1 MSDNLSPKRSY
12 GYLGDQPDGAPR
24 RSVRPSRRAGWL
36 AGLGW
41 LILTPFRWLKRLL
54 GYIFHPGRRGPRR
67 DKDRKRSWWPA
78 LCRFVMWSTIFGLIA
93 SGLLILWIS
102 SDLPDPDKLT
112 ERQYSQ
118 STKIYDRTGQ
128 HLLYE
133 IFADEKRTLV
143 ELKDIPPA
151 LVNGV
156 IATEDKKFYEHN
168 GVRPLSLARSIVY
181 GFLGK
186 GRIGGGASTLTQQ
199 LVKNAIVGNERHG
212 FGGIMRK
219 VKEIVMSVWLE
230 KKYTKDQ
237 ILKIYFNEIPY
248 GSTNYGVQA
257 AAQSYFG
264 KSVSDLNLQESA
276 TLAGLPQQPSVFL
289 NNPEA
294 LRNRRNLVLQRMV
307 EEGYLNADEA
317 AKAKAEPVTL
327 KRQVNSIQAPH
338 FVLYVKE
345 QLVKQYGE
353 AMVERGGLKVITT
366 LDWDK
371 QQAAEK
377 AVSSTT
383 KIFAEANAN
392 NAALVSLDPR
402 NGQIVA
408 MVGSRNFF
416 DDSISGQFNVVT
428 LGRRQPG
435 SSIKPIVYAAAFER
449 GLTPSTVM
457 YDVVTPFPGGA
468 QTYQPRNYDLSEHGP
483 ITLRQAL
490 QGSLNI
496 PAVKTMYIVGL
507 KQTLE
512 FAERMGYNTFNSGLG
527 LSLVLGGGEVN
538 MIEHANAY
546 ATLANNGKRLPVSSI
561 LRVEGPN
568 KDAIFEW
575 KQPEGEQVIDK
586 NLASTMSNV
595 LSDDASRQYVFGANS
610 NLTIP
615 GRPVAAKTGTTNNYV
630 DAWTVGYTPS
640 LATVVWAGNT
650 DNKPM
655 KAGYG
660 GNKVAGEIWNQ
671 YMRDALKT
679 TPVEQ
684 FPAVTTPTSTKP
696 ILNGSAGGNLK
707 LLVNTVTGR
716 LANSSTPPE
725 YIQEKT
731 FIIPHDILHYIDVN
745 NPAGPV
751 PEHPET
757 NPAYTIWEQ
766 AVQDWIGRMK
776 AKDPNWNPEFSEPP
790 TEYDDAYSLELMPK
804 LEVRSPQP
812 DAVLTSRQI
821 TTDIVVSATR
831 GVSRVSYQIDGA
843 YVGVVSEH
851 PFNLSYEAATL
862 APGKHIL
869 GITAEDD
876 VGNKLRHEIPFT
888 LEVSAAQPGVQF
900 TRNPSTLASTQFPLG
915 LFMAPHRLEEIS
927 AVKVRAISA
936 NRAQTSAIGS
946 ASLTNLQ
953 NNELFVSWTNAPTPG
968 PWSVVA
974 EVTLKNGTVYDS
986 DQFTLL
992 VN

>member
-12 GYLGDQPDGAPR
+12 GYLGSQSEASSRGSSRPPR
-24 RSVRPSRRAGWL
+24 RSGWL
-36 AGLGW
+36 SWLGW
-41 LILTPFRWLKRLL
+41 LVLAPFRWLKKLL

-67 DKDRKRSWWPA
+67 DKTPKKSFWVRLR
-78 LCRFVMWSTIFGLIA
+78 RFVMWTVIFGLIS
-93 SGLLILWIS
+93 SGLLILWVS

-118 STKIYDRTGQ
+118 STKIYDRTGE

-133 IFADEKRTLV
+133 IFTDEKRTLV
-143 ELKDIPPA
+143 ELKDIPQA

-168 GVRPLSLARSIVY
+168 GIRPLSLARSVVY
-181 GFLGK
+181 GLLGK

-199 LVKNAIVGNERHG
+199 LVKNAIVGDERRG
-212 FGGIMRK
+212 LGGLTRK
-219 VKEIVMSVWLE
+219 AKEMVMSVWLE
-230 KKYTKDQ
+230 QKYTKDQ

-264 KSVSDLNLQESA
+264 KSVSDLNLSESA

-294 LRNRRNLVLQRMV
+294 LKNRRNLVLQRMV
-307 EEGYLNADEA
+307 EEGYLSTEDAE
-317 AKAKAEPVTL
+317 KAKAEPITL

-353 AMVERGGLKVITT
+353 SMVEKGGLKVITT

-402 NGQIVA
+402 SGQILA
-408 MVGSRNFF
+408 MIGSRDFF
-416 DDSISGQFNVVT
+416 DESISGQFNVAT

-449 GLTPSTVM
+449 GLTPSTM
-457 YDVVTPFPGGA
+457 IYDVLTPFPGGA
-468 QTYQPRNYDLSEHGP
+468 QAYTPRNYDLSERGP
-483 ITLRQAL
+483 VTLRQAL

-512 FAERMGYNTFNSGLG
+512 FAERMGYTTFNSGLG
-527 LSLVLGGGEVN
+527 LSLVLGGGEVS
-538 MIEHANAY
+538 MLEHANAY
-546 ATLANNGKRLPVSSI
+546 ATFANNGKRLPVSTI

-568 KDAIFEW
+568 KDTIFEW
-575 KQPEGEQVIDK
+575 KQPEGEQVIDAK
-586 NLASTMSNV
+586 LAATMANV

-610 NLTIP
+610 NLTLP

-640 LATVVWAGNT
+640 IATVVWAGNT

-671 YMRDALKT
+671 YMREALKN
-679 TPVEQ
+679 TPAEQ
-684 FPAVTTPTSTKP
+684 FPAMTVPTSTKP
-696 ILNGSAGGNLK
+696 ILNGTAGGNIK
-707 LLVNTVTGR
+707 LLVNSVTGR

-745 NPAGPV
+745 NPTGPV
-751 PEHPET
+751 PEHPES
-757 NPAYTIWEQ
+757 NPAYGIWEK
-766 AVQDWIGRMK
+766 AVQDWIARNK
-776 AKDPNWNPEFSEPP
+776 AKNPDWNPEFSEPP

-804 LEVRSPQP
+804 LEVRSPLP
-812 DAVLTSRQI
+812 DSVLTSRQI
-821 TTDIVVSATR
+821 NTDIVVSAVR
-831 GVSRVSYQIDGA
+831 GVTRVSYQIDGS
-843 YVGVVSEH
+843 YVGVISEH
-851 PFNLSYEAATL
+851 PFNLSYEATTL
-862 APGKHIL
+862 APGKHTL
-869 GITAEDD
+869 AITVEDD
-876 VGNKLRHEIPFT
+876 VGNKLRREVPFA
-888 LEVSAAQPGVQF
+888 LEVAAAQPGVSF
-900 TRNPSTLASTQFPLG
+900 TRNPSTLASSQFPLG
-915 LFMAPHRLEEIS
+915 LFLVPYRLEEIS
-927 AVKVRAISA
+927 AVKINAISA
-936 NRAQTSAIGS
+936 NRTQTIMVGAPN
-946 ASLTNLQ
+946 LNNLQ
-953 NNELFVSWTNAPTPG
+953 NNELFVNWTTAPNAG

-974 EVTLKNGTVYDS
+974 EVTLKNGKVYDS

>member
-1 MSDNLSPKRSY
+1 MSDHVSPKRSY
-12 GYLGDQPDGAPR
+12 GYLGSQSETPSRASSRPPR
-24 RSVRPSRRAGWL
+24 RSGWL
-36 AGLGW
+36 SWLGW
-41 LILTPFRWLKRLL
+41 LLLAPFRWLKKLL
-54 GYIFHPGRRGPRR
+54 GYVFHPGRRGPRR
-67 DKDRKRSWWPA
+67 DKTPKKSGWRR
-78 LCRFVMWSTIFGLIA
+78 LRRFAMWTVIFGLIS
-93 SGLLILWIS
+93 SGLLILWVS

-118 STKIYDRTGQ
+118 STKIYDRTGE

-133 IFADEKRTLV
+133 IFTDEKRTLV

-168 GVRPLSLARSIVY
+168 GIRPLSLARSIVY
-181 GFLGK
+181 GLLGK

-199 LVKNAIVGNERHG
+199 LVKNAIVGDERRG
-212 FGGIMRK
+212 LGGITRK
-219 VKEIVMSVWLE
+219 VKEMVMSVWLE
-230 KKYTKDQ
+230 QKYTKDQ

-264 KSVSDLNLQESA
+264 KSVTDLNLSESA

-307 EEGYLNADEA
+307 EEGYLSSEEA
-317 AKAKAEPVTL
+317 EKTKAEPITL

-353 AMVERGGLKVITT
+353 SMVEKGGLKVITT

-392 NAALVSLDPR
+392 NAALVSIDPR
-402 NGQIVA
+402 SGQILA
-408 MVGSRNFF
+408 MIGSRDFF
-416 DDSISGQFNVVT
+416 DESISGQFNVAT

-449 GLTPSTVM
+449 GLTPSTM
-457 YDVVTPFPGGA
+457 IYDVVTPFPGGGQA
-468 QTYQPRNYDLSEHGP
+468 YTPHNYDLSERGP
-483 ITLRQAL
+483 VTLRQAL

-512 FAERMGYNTFNSGLG
+512 FAERMGYTTFNSGLG
-527 LSLVLGGGEVN
+527 LSLVLGGGEVS
-538 MIEHANAY
+538 MIEHTNAY
-546 ATLANNGKRLPVSSI
+546 ATFANNGKRLPVSTI

-568 KDAIFEW
+568 KDTIFEW
-575 KQPEGEQVIDK
+575 KQPEGEQVIDAK
-586 NLASTMSNV
+586 LAATMSNV

-610 NLTIP
+610 NLTLP

-640 LATVVWAGNT
+640 IATVVWAGNT

-671 YMRDALKT
+671 FMREALKN
-679 TPVEQ
+679 TPAEQ
-684 FPAVTTPTSTKP
+684 FPAMTVPTSTKP
-696 ILNGSAGGNLK
+696 ILNGSAGGNIK
-707 LLVNTVTGR
+707 LLVNSVTGR

-745 NPAGPV
+745 NPTGPV
-751 PEHPET
+751 PEHPES
-757 NPAYTIWEQ
+757 NPAYAIWEK
-766 AVQDWIGRMK
+766 AVQDWIVRNK
-776 AKDPNWNPEFSEPP
+776 AKNPDWNPEFTEPP

-812 DAVLTSRQI
+812 DSILTSRQI
-821 TTDIVVSATR
+821 NTDIVVSAVR
-831 GVSRVSYQIDGA
+831 GVTRVSYQIDGA

-862 APGKHIL
+862 TPGKHTL
-869 GITAEDD
+869 TITVEDD
-876 VGNKLRHEIPFT
+876 VGNKLRRDVPFT
-888 LEVSAAQPGVQF
+888 LEVAAAQPGVQF
-900 TRNPSTLASTQFPLG
+900 TRNPATIITTQFPLG
-915 LFMAPHRLEEIS
+915 LFLTPHRLGEIS
-927 AVKVRAISA
+927 AVKLSAISA
-936 NRAQTSAIGS
+936 NRTQTIAIGS
-946 ASLTNLQ
+946 ANLNNLQ
-953 NNELFVSWTNAPTPG
+953 NNELFLNWTTAPAPG

>member
-1 MSDNLSPKRSY
+1 
-12 GYLGDQPDGAPR
+12 
-24 RSVRPSRRAGWL
+24 
-36 AGLGW
+36 
-41 LILTPFRWLKRLL
+41 
-54 GYIFHPGRRGPRR
+54 
-67 DKDRKRSWWPA
+67 
-78 LCRFVMWSTIFGLIA
+78 MWAVIFGLIS
-93 SGLLILWIS
+93 SGLLILWVS

-118 STKIYDRTGQ
+118 STKIYDRTGE

-133 IFADEKRTLV
+133 IFTDEKRTLV

-168 GVRPLSLARSIVY
+168 GIRPLSLARSVVY
-181 GFLGK
+181 GLLGK

-199 LVKNAIVGNERHG
+199 LVKNAIVGDERRG
-212 FGGIMRK
+212 LGGLTRK
-219 VKEIVMSVWLE
+219 AKEMVMSVWLE
-230 KKYTKDQ
+230 QKYTKDQ

-264 KSVSDLNLQESA
+264 KSVSDLNLSESA

-294 LRNRRNLVLQRMV
+294 LKNRRNLVLQRMV
-307 EEGYLNADEA
+307 EEGYLSAEEA
-317 AKAKAEPVTL
+317 EKTKAEPITL
-327 KRQVNSIQAPH
+327 KRQVNSIKAPH

-353 AMVERGGLKVITT
+353 SMVEKGGLRVITT

-377 AVSSTT
+377 AVSSTD
-383 KIFAEANAN
+383 KIFTEANAN

-402 NGQIVA
+402 NGQILA
-408 MVGSRNFF
+408 MIGSRDFF
-416 DDSISGQFNVVT
+416 DESISGQFNVAT

-449 GLTPSTVM
+449 GLTPSTMM
-457 YDVVTPFPGGA
+457 YDVLTSFPGGA
-468 QTYQPRNYDLSEHGP
+468 QAYTPRNYDLSERGP
-483 ITLRQAL
+483 VTLRQAL

-512 FAERMGYNTFNSGLG
+512 FAGRMGYTTFNSGLG
-527 LSLVLGGGEVN
+527 LSLVLGGGEVS

-546 ATLANNGKRLPVSSI
+546 ATLANNGKRLPVSTI

-568 KDAIFEW
+568 KDTIFEW
-575 KQPEGEQVIDK
+575 KQPEGEQVIDAK
-586 NLASTMSNV
+586 LAATMSNV

-610 NLTIP
+610 NLTLP

-640 LATVVWAGNT
+640 IATVVWAGNT

-655 KAGYG
+655 KSGYG

-671 YMRDALKT
+671 YMREALKN
-679 TPVEQ
+679 TPAEQ
-684 FPAVTTPTSTKP
+684 FPAMTAATSTKP
-696 ILNGSAGGNLK
+696 ILNGSGGGNIK
-707 LLVNTVTGR
+707 LLVNSVTGR

-751 PEHPET
+751 PEHPES
-757 NPAYTIWEQ
+757 NPAYVIWES
-766 AVQDWIGRMK
+766 AVQDWITRNK
-776 AKDPNWNPEFSEPP
+776 AKNPDWNPEFTEPP

-812 DAVLTSRQI
+812 DSVLTTRQI
-821 TTDIVVSATR
+821 NTDIVVSAVR
-831 GVSRVSYQIDGA
+831 GVTRVSYQIDGV
-843 YVGVVSEH
+843 YVGVVTEH
-851 PFNLSYEAATL
+851 PFNLSYEAAIL
-862 APGKHIL
+862 APGKHVL
-869 GITAEDD
+869 TITVEDD
-876 VGNKLRHEIPFT
+876 VGNKLRREVPFS
-888 LEVSAAQPGVQF
+888 LEVAAAQAGVQF
-900 TRNPSTLASTQFPLG
+900 TRNPSTLAANQFPLG
-915 LFMAPHRLEEIS
+915 LFLTPYRLEEIS
-927 AVKVRAISA
+927 AVKINAISA
-936 NRAQTSAIGS
+936 NRTQTIAVGTANLS
-946 ASLTNLQ
+946 NLQ
-953 NNELFVSWTNAPTPG
+953 NNELFVTWTTAPSAG

-974 EVTLKNGTVYDS
+974 EVTLKNGKTYDS

>member
-1 MSDNLSPKRSY
+1 MNDHLSPKRSY
-12 GYLGDQPDGAPR
+12 GYLGGQPGGPSRSPSRPPR
-24 RSVRPSRRAGWL
+24 RSGWL
-36 AGLGW
+36 SWLGW
-41 LILTPFRWLKRLL
+41 LILTPFRWLKKLL
-54 GYIFHPGRRGPRR
+54 GYVFHPGRRGPRR
-67 DKDRKRSWWPA
+67 DKGSKKTFWAYLR
-78 LCRFVMWSTIFGLIA
+78 RFIMWTGIFGLIS
-93 SGLLILWIS
+93 SGLLILWVS

-118 STKIYDRTGQ
+118 STKIYDRTGE

-133 IFADEKRTLV
+133 IYADEKRTLV
-143 ELKDIPPA
+143 ELKDIPKN

-168 GVRPLSLARSIVY
+168 GIRPLSLARSIVY
-181 GFLGK
+181 GLLGK

-199 LVKNAIVGNERHG
+199 LVKNAIVGDERRG
-212 FGGIMRK
+212 LGGLTRK
-219 VKEIVMSVWLE
+219 AKEMVMSVWLE
-230 KKYTKDQ
+230 KKYSKDQ

-264 KSVSDLNLQESA
+264 KSVSDLNLSESA

-307 EEGYLNADEA
+307 EEGYLSAEEA
-317 AKAKAEPVTL
+317 EKTKAEPIVL

-353 AMVERGGLKVITT
+353 SMVEKGGLKVITT

-377 AVSSTT
+377 AVSSTS

-402 NGQIVA
+402 NGQMLA
-408 MVGSRNFF
+408 MVGSRDFF
-416 DDSISGQFNVVT
+416 DDSISGQFNVAT

-457 YDVVTPFPGGA
+457 YDVLTPFPGGA
-468 QTYQPRNYDLSEHGP
+468 QAYTPRNYDLSERGP
-483 ITLRQAL
+483 VTLRQAL

-512 FAERMGYNTFNSGLG
+512 FASRMGYTTFNSGLG
-527 LSLVLGGGEVN
+527 LSLVLGGGEVS

-546 ATLANNGKRLPVSSI
+546 ATLANNGKRLPVSTI

-568 KDAIFEW
+568 KDTLFEW
-575 KQPEGEQVIDK
+575 KQPEGEQVIDAK
-586 NLASTMSNV
+586 LAATMDNV

-610 NLTIP
+610 NLTLP

-640 LATVVWAGNT
+640 IATVVWAGNT

-655 KAGYG
+655 KSGYG

-671 YMRDALKT
+671 YMREALKT
-679 TPVEQ
+679 TPAEQ
-684 FPAVTTPTSTKP
+684 FPVMTAPTSTKP
-696 ILNGSAGGNLK
+696 ILNGAASGNVK
-707 LLVNTVTGR
+707 LLVNSVTGR

-745 NPAGPV
+745 DPAGPV
-751 PEHPET
+751 PEHPES
-757 NPAYTIWEQ
+757 NPAYGIWEQ
-766 AVQDWIGRMK
+766 AVQDWIARNK
-776 AKDPNWNPEFSEPP
+776 AKNPDWNPDFSEPP
-790 TEYDDAYSLELMPK
+790 TEYDDAYSLELIPK

-812 DAVLTSRQI
+812 DAILTSRQI
-821 TTDIVVSATR
+821 NTDISVSAVR

-843 YVGVVSEH
+843 YVGVVTTH
-851 PFNLSYEAATL
+851 PFNLSYEADTL
-862 APGKHIL
+862 APGKHML
-869 GITAEDD
+869 TITVEDD
-876 VGNKLRHEIPFT
+876 VGNKLRSEIPFT
-888 LEVSAAQPGVQF
+888 LDVSAAQPGVKF
-900 TRNPSTLASTQFPLG
+900 TRNPATLGTNQFPLG
-915 LFMAPHRLEEIS
+915 LFLSPFRLEEIS
-927 AVKVRAISA
+927 VVKISAISA
-936 NRAQTSAIGS
+936 NRTQTIAIGNVN
-946 ASLTNLQ
+946 LKNLQ
-953 NNELFVSWTNAPTPG
+953 NGELFINWTNAPTPG
-968 PWSVVA
+968 PWSIVA
-974 EVTLKNGTVYDS
+974 EVTLKKGEVYDS

-992 VN
+992 VK